1 MTRQRLIGCLSLFTI
16 VASALLLG
24 LGALMLCLQ
33 WFTPPSKIAADA
45 AVSAADYFARLGVET
60 TGISCSGADSDHD
73 GYVSCTGALPD
84 GTLKGI
90 ECGYATYGS
99 IDALVNRECRLALPT
114 NVGLQVQ

>member
-1 MTRQRLIGCLSLFTI
+1 MTRQRVVGCLTLSIASSTVLFFGL
-16 VASALLLG
+16 VAIMLG
-24 LGALMLCLQ
+24 LQ
-33 WFTPPSKIAADA
+33 WCTPPSKIAADA
-45 AVSAADYFARLGVET
+45 AVSAADYFKRLGVET

-84 GTLKGI
+84 GTLKGV

-99 IDALVNRECRLALPT
+99 ISALVNRECRLALPT